1 MFSLPIKAKRALR
14 FAGFVIALGL
24 ILGSCGGMV
33 LAFQGQVKGNPSSA
47 RMLEGFLLDV
57 YLWAKR
63 DEIQAPA
70 SADASEVSFTV
81 RSGDTAAGI
90 AWRLQSQGLI
100 KDANLFRKVVK
111 SRGLGERLEA
121 GEYRLRRNMTMDEI
135 IAALQHG
142 QPGVLKVTIR
152 EGLRAEEVAEL
163 LGKQG
168 LVDQKEFLRAVAT
181 GRYDYPFLRD
191 RPAGSSLEGYLFP
204 DTYHIAGRPS
214 AEALVG
220 MMLEGFGQRFTPAMR
235 QQAAERKLTIHQAVT
250 VASLVEREA
259 QAASERPIIAAIYLK
274 RWAAGM
280 PLEADA
286 TVQYAIG
293 YRPETK
299 LWWNPLQ
306 LSELR
311 TVQSPYN
318 TYLNPGLPPGPI
330 CSPGLASLQAVLQP
344 AKTDFL
350 YYYSK
355 GDGTHAFAR
364 SFEEHLENQKKY
376 QK

>member
-1 MFSLPIKAKRALR
+1 
-14 FAGFVIALGL
+14 
-24 ILGSCGGMV
+24 
-33 LAFQGQVKGNPSSA
+33 
-47 RMLEGFLLDV
+47 
-57 YLWAKR
+57 
-63 DEIQAPA
+63 
-70 SADASEVSFTV
+70 
-81 RSGDTAAGI
+81 
-90 AWRLQSQGLI
+90 
-100 KDANLFRKVVK
+100 
-111 SRGLGERLEA
+111 
-121 GEYRLRRNMTMDEI
+121 
-135 IAALQHG
+135 
-142 QPGVLKVTIR
+142 
-152 EGLRAEEVAEL
+152 
-163 LGKQG
+163 
-168 LVDQKEFLRAVAT
+168 LRAVAT

-274 RWAAGM
+274 RWATGM

-293 YRPETK
+293 YRAETK

-306 LSELR
+306 LGELR